1 MDLKRCSF
9 NMVSF
14 YLRKGQASYFSPEE
28 IDTALNRAQIEYFE
42 QIKPAFSANQQVSDA
57 LKPFRKKYPFTTS
70 DTVSGVITLPDDYFH
85 LLALSVTVVDAQSTT
100 RYIGVEM
107 VGDDQL
113 DDRRDS
119 QLIPVNT
126 YNPIA
131 VFDEGGT
138 IQLYPSVPFSGTMRY
153 LRKPLEAQFVYTT
166 SGRTIRYVEGSSTQ
180 LEWNEPSINKIIF
193 KALETL
199 GVNTQDL
206 NTVSFAQAKD
216 QP

>member
-1 MDLKRCSF
+1 MDLKLIHDNIR
-9 NMVSF
+9 F

-42 QIKPAFSANQQVSDA
+42 QIKPVFASNQQVTDA
-57 LKPFRKKYPFTTS
+57 LRPFIKEYAFTTA
-70 DTVSGVITLPDDYFH
+70 DTTGGLITLPDDYVH
-85 LLALSVTVVDAQSTT
+85 LLSTEVVVVDTDNIT
-100 RYIGVEM
+100 RYIGAEKIEVDE
-107 VGDDQL
+107 VSF
-113 DDRRDS
+113 RRGS
-119 QLIPVNT
+119 QLIPLNT
-126 YNPIA
+126 YNPIY
-131 VFDEGGT
+131 VLKDFT
-138 IQLYPSVPFSGTMRY
+138 IQLYPNVPFSGTVWY
-153 LRKPLEAQFVYTT
+153 LRKPVEAQFVYTT
-166 SGRTIRYVEGSSTQ
+166 YGRTIRYVEGSSTQ